1 MESSFRTF
9 NFFQIINDL
18 NKPFNIAFFLMHKI
32 FLFHLVSLSFKLLVL
47 CIFCNFNFIW
57 IFLPP
62 SLARRTTRFTDWSNF
77 LNFLNRLLAWNLVL
91 GFILWKVSIDLL
103 NMVHI
108 LVHRLIHKI
117 INSKNNHNL
126 RIWYWVWRKSFFNF
140 SKSPKIYF
148 IVKMHF
154 WWNTPLTLSNW
165 ILLS

>member
-77 LNFLNRLLAWNLVL
+77 LNFLMRLLAWNLVL
-91 GFILWKVSIDLL
+91 GLILWKLLIDLL

-117 INSKNNHNL
+117 INSKNNHNFIISHPHSL
-126 RIWYWVWRKSFFNF
+126 KSFSSFTKTLKKYI
-140 SKSPKIYF
+140 SSP
-148 IVKMHF
+148 
-154 WWNTPLTLSNW
+154 SC
-165 ILLS
+165 ILIK